1 MRSLLSEVFQQEDNI
16 YEKIYLYFIGSCLD
30 FWRVYGIS
38 IPEKTIVFDYNDSA
52 YQLNTKKLLHKKITV
67 DGYDKIAQVTP
78 TDNGF
83 FCFAENSNGKFFVR
97 VKNSATDFVKIPGND
112 ILYVED
118 MCFVNDDLFALCI
131 CQNDDGS
138 SSLGKIYKAD
148 FDNNTLLPL
157 SAGQK
162 NIDIKK
168 LFSLDNRLF
177 VYSIDAE
184 DNRAVSEYKDGN
196 LLFLTSG
203 SIPLTVDETSF
214 LFLNEN
220 DKTMQYDINKNSSF
234 ETQYRLDITDYESDV
249 FNSCYDIK
257 DGYCVGY
264 KPGFPIKG
272 ASNLIGGV
280 TVLNIE
286 NGKEYTV
293 FSFLKGRN
301 MQHFKFF

>member
-1 MRSLLSEVFQQEDNI
+1 MKKFIYVILAVVLIFGGFTVFH
-16 YEKIYLYFIGSCLD
+16 Y
-30 FWRVYGIS
+30 IS
-38 IPEKTIVFDYNDSA
+38 IPEKTIVFDYDDNA
-52 YQLNTKKLLHKKITV
+52 YQLNTKKLLYKKITV

-97 VKNSATDFVKIPGND
+97 VKNSATDFVKIPEND

-301 MQHFKFF
+301 MQHIKFV

>member
-301 MQHFKFF
+301 MQHIKFV

>member
-1 MRSLLSEVFQQEDNI
+1 MKKFIYILLAVVLIFGGFTVFH
-16 YEKIYLYFIGSCLD
+16 Y
-30 FWRVYGIS
+30 IS
-38 IPEKTIVFDYNDSA
+38 IPEKTIVFDYDDNA
-52 YQLNTKKLLHKKITV
+52 YQLNTKKLLYKKITV

-138 SSLGKIYKAD
+138 SSFGKIYKAD

-301 MQHFKFF
+301 MQHIKFV

>member
-1 MRSLLSEVFQQEDNI
+1 MKKFIYVILAVVLIFGGFTVFH
-16 YEKIYLYFIGSCLD
+16 Y
-30 FWRVYGIS
+30 IS
-38 IPEKTIVFDYNDSA
+38 IPEKTIVFDYDDNA
-52 YQLNTKKLLHKKITV
+52 YQLNTKKLLYKKITV
-67 DGYDKIAQVTP
+67 NGYDKIAQVTP

-97 VKNSATDFVKIPGND
+97 VKNSATDFVKIPEND

-301 MQHFKFF
+301 MQHIKFV

>member
-1 MRSLLSEVFQQEDNI
+1 MKKFIYILLAVVLIFGGFTVFH
-16 YEKIYLYFIGSCLD
+16 Y
-30 FWRVYGIS
+30 IS

-203 SIPLTVDETSF
+203 SIPSLTVDETSF

-301 MQHFKFF
+301 MQHIKFV

>member
-1 MRSLLSEVFQQEDNI
+1 MKKFIYILLAVVLIFGGFTVFH
-16 YEKIYLYFIGSCLD
+16 Y
-30 FWRVYGIS
+30 IS
-38 IPEKTIVFDYNDSA
+38 IPEKTIVFDYDDSA

-83 FCFAENSNGKFFVR
+83 FCFAENSNGQFFVR

-301 MQHFKFF
+301 MQHIKFV

>member
-1 MRSLLSEVFQQEDNI
+1 MKKFIYILLAVVLIFGGFTVFH
-16 YEKIYLYFIGSCLD
+16 Y
-30 FWRVYGIS
+30 IS

-301 MQHFKFF
+301 MQHIKFV

>member
-1 MRSLLSEVFQQEDNI
+1 MKKFIYILLAVVLIFGGFTVFH
-16 YEKIYLYFIGSCLD
+16 Y
-30 FWRVYGIS
+30 IS
-38 IPEKTIVFDYNDSA
+38 IPEKTIVFDYDDNA
-52 YQLNTKKLLHKKITV
+52 YQLNTKKLLYKKITV

-293 FSFLKGRN
+293 FSFLKGKN
-301 MQHFKFF
+301 MQHIKFV

>member
-1 MRSLLSEVFQQEDNI
+1 MKKFVYILLAVVLIFGGFTVFH
-16 YEKIYLYFIGSCLD
+16 Y
-30 FWRVYGIS
+30 IS

-83 FCFAENSNGKFFVR
+83 FCFAENSNGQFFVR
-97 VKNSATDFVKIPGND
+97 VKNSATDFVKIPEND

-157 SAGQK
+157 NIGQK

-177 VYSIDAE
+177 VYTIDAE

-196 LLFLTSG
+196 LLF
-203 SIPLTVDETSF
+203 
-214 LFLNEN
+214 
-220 DKTMQYDINKNSSF
+220 
-234 ETQYRLDITDYESDV
+234 
-249 FNSCYDIK
+249 
-257 DGYCVGY
+257 
-264 KPGFPIKG
+264 
-272 ASNLIGGV
+272 
-280 TVLNIE
+280 
-286 NGKEYTV
+286 
-293 FSFLKGRN
+293 
-301 MQHFKFF
+301 

>member
-1 MRSLLSEVFQQEDNI
+1 MKKFIYILLAVVLIFGGFTVFH
-16 YEKIYLYFIGSCLD
+16 Y
-30 FWRVYGIS
+30 IS

-97 VKNSATDFVKIPGND
+97 VKNSATDFVKIPEND

-293 FSFLKGRN
+293 FSFLKGKN
-301 MQHFKFF
+301 MQHIKFV

>member
-1 MRSLLSEVFQQEDNI
+1 MKKFIYILLAVVLIFGGFTVFH
-16 YEKIYLYFIGSCLD
+16 Y
-30 FWRVYGIS
+30 IS

-97 VKNSATDFVKIPGND
+97 VKNSATDFVKIPEND

-203 SIPLTVDETSF
+203 SIPSLTVDETSF

-301 MQHFKFF
+301 MQHIKFV

>member
-1 MRSLLSEVFQQEDNI
+1 MKKFIYILLAVVLIFGGFTVFH
-16 YEKIYLYFIGSCLD
+16 Y
-30 FWRVYGIS
+30 IS
-38 IPEKTIVFDYNDSA
+38 IPEKTIVFDYDDSA

-83 FCFAENSNGKFFVR
+83 FCFAENSNGQFFVR
-97 VKNSATDFVKIPGND
+97 VKNSATDFVKIPEND

-118 MCFVNDDLFALCI
+118 MCFVNDDLFALCV

-177 VYSIDAE
+177 VYTIDAE

-196 LLFLTSG
+196 LLVLTSG
-203 SIPLTVDETSF
+203 SMPLTVDETSF

-234 ETQYRLDITDYESDV
+234 ETEYRLDITDYESDV

-264 KPGFPIKG
+264 KPGFPIKD

-301 MQHFKFF
+301 MQHIKFV

>member
-1 MRSLLSEVFQQEDNI
+1 MKKFIYILLAVVLIFGGFTVFH
-16 YEKIYLYFIGSCLD
+16 Y
-30 FWRVYGIS
+30 IS

-97 VKNSATDFVKIPGND
+97 VKNSATDFVKIPEND

-220 DKTMQYDINKNSSF
+220 DKTMQYDINKKSSF
-234 ETQYRLDITDYESDV
+234 ETRYRLDITDYESDV

-272 ASNLIGGV
+272 DSNLIGGV

-293 FSFLKGRN
+293 FSFLKGKN
-301 MQHFKFF
+301 MQHIKFV

>member
-1 MRSLLSEVFQQEDNI
+1 MKKFIYILLAVVLIFGGFTVFH
-16 YEKIYLYFIGSCLD
+16 Y
-30 FWRVYGIS
+30 IS
-38 IPEKTIVFDYNDSA
+38 IPEKTIVFDYDDNA
-52 YQLNTKKLLHKKITV
+52 YQLNTKKLLYKKITV

-97 VKNSATDFVKIPGND
+97 VKNSATDFVKIPEND

-301 MQHFKFF
+301 MQHIKFV

>member
-1 MRSLLSEVFQQEDNI
+1 MKKFIYILLAVVLIFGGFTVFH
-16 YEKIYLYFIGSCLD
+16 Y
-30 FWRVYGIS
+30 IS
-38 IPEKTIVFDYNDSA
+38 IPEKTIVFDYDDNA
-52 YQLNTKKLLHKKITV
+52 YQLNTKKLLYKKITV

-97 VKNSATDFVKIPGND
+97 VKNSATDFVKIPEND

-168 LFSLDNRLF
+168 LFYLDNRLF

-301 MQHFKFF
+301 MQHIKFV

>member
-1 MRSLLSEVFQQEDNI
+1 MKKFVYILLAVVLIFGGFTVFH
-16 YEKIYLYFIGSCLD
+16 Y
-30 FWRVYGIS
+30 IS
-38 IPEKTIVFDYNDSA
+38 IPEKTIVFDYDDNA
-52 YQLNTKKLLHKKITV
+52 YQLNTKKLLYKKITV

-138 SSLGKIYKAD
+138 SSLGKIYRAD

-157 SAGQK
+157 NIGQK

-177 VYSIDAE
+177 VYTIDAE

-196 LLFLTSG
+196 LLF
-203 SIPLTVDETSF
+203 
-214 LFLNEN
+214 
-220 DKTMQYDINKNSSF
+220 
-234 ETQYRLDITDYESDV
+234 
-249 FNSCYDIK
+249 
-257 DGYCVGY
+257 
-264 KPGFPIKG
+264 
-272 ASNLIGGV
+272 
-280 TVLNIE
+280 
-286 NGKEYTV
+286 
-293 FSFLKGRN
+293 
-301 MQHFKFF
+301 

>member
-1 MRSLLSEVFQQEDNI
+1 MKKFIYILLAVVLIFGGFTVFH
-16 YEKIYLYFIGSCLD
+16 Y
-30 FWRVYGIS
+30 IS

-97 VKNSATDFVKIPGND
+97 VKNSATDFVKIPEND

-157 SAGQK
+157 NIGQK

-293 FSFLKGRN
+293 FSFLKGKN
-301 MQHFKFF
+301 MQHIKFV

>member
-1 MRSLLSEVFQQEDNI
+1 MKKFIYILLAVVLIFGGFTVFH
-16 YEKIYLYFIGSCLD
+16 Y
-30 FWRVYGIS
+30 IS
-38 IPEKTIVFDYNDSA
+38 IPEKTIVFDYDDSA

-83 FCFAENSNGKFFVR
+83 FCFAENSNGQFFVR
-97 VKNSATDFVKIPGND
+97 VKNSATDFVKIPEND

-118 MCFVNDDLFALCI
+118 MCFVNDDLFALCV
-131 CQNDDGS
+131 CQNDDSS

-177 VYSIDAE
+177 VYTIDAE

-196 LLFLTSG
+196 LLVLTSG
-203 SIPLTVDETSF
+203 SMPLTVDETSF

-301 MQHFKFF
+301 MQHIKFV

>member
-1 MRSLLSEVFQQEDNI
+1 MKKFIYILLAVVLIFGGFTVFH
-16 YEKIYLYFIGSCLD
+16 Y
-30 FWRVYGIS
+30 IS

-220 DKTMQYDINKNSSF
+220 DKTMQYDINKKSSF
-234 ETQYRLDITDYESDV
+234 ETRYRLDITDYESDV

-293 FSFLKGRN
+293 FSFLKGKN
-301 MQHFKFF
+301 MQHIKFV

>member
-1 MRSLLSEVFQQEDNI
+1 MKKFIYILLAVVLIFGGFTVFH
-16 YEKIYLYFIGSCLD
+16 Y
-30 FWRVYGIS
+30 IS

-97 VKNSATDFVKIPGND
+97 VKNSATDFVKIPEND

-203 SIPLTVDETSF
+203 SIPSLTVDETSF

-220 DKTMQYDINKNSSF
+220 DKTMQYDINKKSSF
-234 ETQYRLDITDYESDV
+234 ETRYRLDITDYESDV

-293 FSFLKGRN
+293 FSFLKGKN
-301 MQHFKFF
+301 MQHIKFV

>member
-1 MRSLLSEVFQQEDNI
+1 MKKFIYVLLAVALIFGGFTVFH
-16 YEKIYLYFIGSCLD
+16 Y
-30 FWRVYGIS
+30 IS
-38 IPEKTIVFDYNDSA
+38 IPEKTIVFDYDDNA
-52 YQLNTKKLLHKKITV
+52 YQLNTKKLLYKKITV

-97 VKNSATDFVKIPGND
+97 VKNSATDFVKIPEND

-264 KPGFPIKG
+264 KPGFPIKC

-301 MQHFKFF
+301 MQHIKFV

>member
-1 MRSLLSEVFQQEDNI
+1 MKKFIYILLAVVLIFGGFTVFH
-16 YEKIYLYFIGSCLD
+16 Y
-30 FWRVYGIS
+30 IS

-97 VKNSATDFVKIPGND
+97 VKNSATDFVKIPEND

-220 DKTMQYDINKNSSF
+220 DKTMQYDINKKSSF
-234 ETQYRLDITDYESDV
+234 ETRYRLDITDYESDV

-293 FSFLKGRN
+293 FSFLKGKN
-301 MQHFKFF
+301 MQHIKFV